1 MPKGKMK
8 SCNKKS
14 GIIGSSENNPMHELL
29 RELKAYLIICACVYI
44 AFTTVLSMNFV
55 PSESMEPT
63 IHRNHL
69 IVNLRLNYLLGDP
82 VPQRGSVIVFREN
95 SDQKRLLVKRVI
107 GLPGDLIS
115 FSGGHVYCNGE
126 KLHEPYVLKQES
138 SFSAVTEYQ
147 VPEESIFV
155 LGDNRENSRDS
166 RFMEGTYVLV
176 ENIYARELFQ
186 VPLFIAH

>member
-29 RELKAYLIICACVYI
+29 RELKAYLIICASVYI

-63 IHRNHL
+63 IQRNHL

>member
-29 RELKAYLIICACVYI
+29 RELKAYLIICASVYI

-63 IHRNHL
+63 IQRNHL

-166 RFMEGTYVLV
+166 RFMEGTYVPV